1 MLTIERK
8 TTHPLIALLG
18 LAFCGFAS
26 ALPITAIDTA
36 LGPGTITRDA
46 VSQRDWLDLT
56 LTQGESYN
64 DVQLDITPGGRFEG
78 FRHALLEEIETFLND
93 SGITLPSFFPN
104 VPNAPQIV
112 DTIGLLG
119 ETFSDKSPA
128 SLACGVY
135 ESGMAA
141 GPFGTAHYTACLVSS
156 PAGGQWV
163 PNYELQNDALRG
175 RLLNGNIETC
185 EHCGGA
191 VKVIASIED
200 PIAIKKI
207 LAHLDRRSR
216 LPVQTLDT
224 SWYNNPLRA
233 TVPQIPR

>member
-1 MLTIERK
+1 MMLTIERK

-36 LGPGTITRDA
+36 LGPDTITRDTT
-46 VSQRDWLDLT
+46 SQRDWLDLT

-64 DVQLDITPGGRFEG
+64 DVQLDIAPGGRFEG
-78 FRHALLEEIETFLND
+78 FRHALLGEIESFLTD
-93 SGITLPSFFPN
+93 SGIILPSFFPN
-104 VPNAPQIV
+104 IPNAPLIA

-128 SLACGVY
+128 SYACGVY

-156 PAGGQWV
+156 PSGGQWV

-175 RLLNGNIETC
+175 RVLNGNWLVRDSPLLSTIPEPSTIPLVLVSLV
-185 EHCGGA
+185 A
-191 VKVIASIED
+191 V
-200 PIAIKKI
+200 
-207 LAHLDRRSR
+207 RSN
-216 LPVQTLDT
+216 
-224 SWYNNPLRA
+224 SGNKYGRA
-233 TVPQIPR
+233 RS